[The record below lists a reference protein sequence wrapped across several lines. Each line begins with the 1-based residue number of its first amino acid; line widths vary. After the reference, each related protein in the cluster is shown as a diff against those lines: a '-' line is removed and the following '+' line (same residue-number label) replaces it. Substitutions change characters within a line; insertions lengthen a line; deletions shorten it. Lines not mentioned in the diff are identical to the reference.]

1 VAPNREATTTVIDVL
16 AERAHRVLV
25 RPDACPLH
33 TLIHAARQG
42 HGAIVVGLP
51 DQPTAGWPNQPSAAL
66 RLAAEAPVPVI
77 LVRRER
83 RTGLPIPPAIGSILV
98 PVTGRLSSRAA
109 QEIAYGLSARI
120 GSLDHLAHVV
130 NRPTVSATP
139 NAAVRNAVIADQL
152 MRNAQDLAR
161 SWGATTGAITRLGD
175 PATQLLA
182 LAIELDV
189 DCVVVGVQRSET
201 SANVLFLGHV
211 VEQLLDDC
219 PATVI
224 VVVNP
229 PG

>member
-1 VAPNREATTTVIDVL
+1 
-16 AERAHRVLV
+16 
-25 RPDACPLH
+25 
-33 TLIHAARQG
+33 
-42 HGAIVVGLP
+42 
-51 DQPTAGWPNQPSAAL
+51 
-66 RLAAEAPVPVI
+66 
-77 LVRRER
+77 
-83 RTGLPIPPAIGSILV
+83 
-98 PVTGRLSSRAA
+98 
-109 QEIAYGLSARI
+109 
-120 GSLDHLAHVV
+120 
-130 NRPTVSATP
+130 VSATP